1 MPKSWLCST
10 VRMAEHT
17 LDVHLCTITHELR
30 STVADLLQRQAC
42 NTESTGS
49 SLTRRSY
56 LVGTGLEQLLHSQIH
71 VPLTFGHAVVST
83 SELGTEG
90 SIKLLTTA
98 IWYLLE
104 IFKLKTI
111 NSFRNNA
118 AIANKK
124 LLSLPYFN

>member
-1 MPKSWLCST
+1 MPKAWLCST

-30 STVADLLQRQAC
+30 STVADLLQRQA
-42 NTESTGS
+42 S